1 MIGSTSIAQ
10 NHPHHIKKKKQNQN
24 QNICLVPNNALKAI
38 HILPMNQTLFIINNG
53 QNSSIVSRKSN
64 NKFGYGSKMV
74 LQPNGTIIES
84 YTAPCGNDANIHR
97 NVGSW
102 KATRMANGN
111 IHLRTSIPIK
121 NYGRDLIL
129 IKQGRDY
136 IMKPMM
142 KKKTKHMQ
150 KQRIMHRKHQ
160 VIKHG

>member
-10 NHPHHIKKKKQNQN
+10 NHPHQIKKKKQN
-24 QNICLVPNNALKAI
+24 QNICLVPNNALKAK

-64 NKFGYGSKMV
+64 NQYGYGSKMV

-121 NYGRDLIL
+121 NYGKNVVL
-129 IKQGRDY
+129 IKQGSDY

-142 KKKTKHMQ
+142 KKKH
-150 KQRIMHRKHQ
+150 KQMKKQHIMHRKHQ
-160 VIKHG
+160 VIRRG